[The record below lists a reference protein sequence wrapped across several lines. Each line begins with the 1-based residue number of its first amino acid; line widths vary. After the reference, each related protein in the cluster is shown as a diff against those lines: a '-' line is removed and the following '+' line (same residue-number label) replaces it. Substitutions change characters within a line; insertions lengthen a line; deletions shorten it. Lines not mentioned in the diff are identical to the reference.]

1 MSKQLPV
8 ALALAAG
15 LACASAP
22 AVGGQKSIQQAVPAA
37 GEPSDVPA
45 TWGLMILGF
54 AGAGALLRRE
64 RRSRRPGMEAAP
76 A

>member
-1 MSKQLPV
+1 MLKQLPV

-22 AVGGQKSIQQAVPAA
+22 AVGGSVQQAAPAA

-54 AGAGALLRRE
+54 TGAGALLRRE
-64 RRSRRPGMEAAP
+64 RRVRRPGMEATP